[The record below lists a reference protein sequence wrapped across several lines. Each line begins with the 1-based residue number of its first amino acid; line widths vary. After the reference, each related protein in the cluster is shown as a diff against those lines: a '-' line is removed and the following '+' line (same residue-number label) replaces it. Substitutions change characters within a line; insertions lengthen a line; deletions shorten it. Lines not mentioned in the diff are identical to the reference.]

1 MLRIRNHRR
10 GKGLALGAAVLG
22 FTLAGCDSLL
32 DVTLPGATPADAL
45 NDPTYATLLV
55 TGVQADFECAFSN
68 YVFISGHMSGELIG
82 AQSALATIPYQRRDV
97 RPVDQTYGEGDCGG
111 NSGLYSPM
119 SVARFVADD
128 TFKRISEWTDA
139 QVANRNRLLARSAL
153 YSGFSYTVFAEGWC
167 RATFDLGPALTPAQ
181 VMALARDR
189 FTQAIDLATQANDA
203 ETLNSAL
210 VGRARARLFLG
221 ENAAAAADARRV
233 PSGFRKDVTRSIA
246 TGRTENDIF
255 VSINRSRSHSI
266 DPHFWDVRWQNV
278 VDPRTL
284 VVKQAQKGI
293 DGLTDMY
300 FQQKFT
306 AASSPIRLASYVEAQ
321 LIIAEV
327 EGGQTAVG
335 VINALH
341 TAANIPPFASTDA
354 ATIKAQ
360 VIEERR
366 REFFLEGR
374 RYGDLARF
382 PELFKEAA
390 GGQHPFVGHPYAE
403 TRCLPLPDV
412 ELRNN
417 PNLNTGS

>member
-1 MLRIRNHRR
+1 MRRLGNRR
-10 GKGLALGAAVLG
+10 GGRGLAHAVVALSV
-22 FTLAGCDSLL
+22 TLAACDSLL

-45 NDPTYATLLV
+45 DDPSYATLMV

-128 TFKRISEWTDA
+128 TFRRISGWTDA
-139 QVANRNRLLARSAL
+139 EVANRTRLLGRAAM
-153 YSGFSYTVFAEGWC
+153 YAGFNYAVFAEGWC
-167 RATFDLGPALTPAQ
+167 LSTFDLGPAMTPRQ
-181 VMALARDR
+181 TMTLARDR
-189 FTQAIDLATQANDA
+189 FTTAIDLATQANDT
-203 ETLNSAL
+203 ETLNASL
-210 VGRARARLFLG
+210 VGRARALLFLG
-221 ENAAAAADARRV
+221 ETAAAVTDARRV
-233 PSGFRKDVTRSIA
+233 PAGFRKDVTRSNA
-246 TGRTENDIF
+246 VARTQNDIF
-255 VSINRSRSHSI
+255 VSINRSRAHSI
-266 DPHFWDVRWQNV
+266 DPHFWDVRWQGV
-278 VDPRTL
+278 ADPRTR
-284 VVKQAQKGI
+284 VVKQTQKGV

-306 AASSPIRLASYVEAQ
+306 SEASPIRLASYVEAQ

-327 EGGQTAVG
+327 QGGQTAVDI
-335 VINALH
+335 INVLH
-341 TAANIPPFASTDA
+341 TAAGIPPFQSTDPEA
-354 ATIKAQ
+354 IKAQ

-374 RYGDLARF
+374 RYGDLARY

-390 GGQHPFVGHPYAE
+390 GGSHPFVGHPYAE

-417 PNLNTGS
+417 PNLGTGT

>member
-1 MLRIRNHRR
+1 MKKRMANRSR
-10 GKGLALGAAVLG
+10 GLVAGALVLSAA
-22 FTLAGCDSLL
+22 LAGCESLL
-32 DVTLPGATPADAL
+32 EVTLPGATPADAL
-45 NDPTYATLLV
+45 DDPVFATLLV

-128 TFKRISEWTDA
+128 TFRRLSEWTDA
-139 QVANRNRLLARSAL
+139 QVANRSRLLARSAL
-153 YSGFSYTVFAEGWC
+153 YAGFSYATFAEGWC
-167 RATFDLGPALTPAQ
+167 RSTFDLGPAHTQ
-181 VMALARDR
+181 QQTMALARDK
-189 FTQAIDLATQANDA
+189 FTQAIDLATTANDT
-203 ETLNSAL
+203 ETLNTAL
-210 VGRARARLFLG
+210 VGRARAKLFLG
-221 ENAAAAADARRV
+221 DNAGAVADARRV
-233 PSGFRKDVTRSIA
+233 PSGFRKDVTRSNA
-246 TGRTENDIF
+246 TGRTQNDIF
-255 VSINRSRSHSI
+255 VSINRSRAHSI
-266 DPHFWDVRWQNV
+266 DPQFWDVRFQNV
-278 VDPRTL
+278 VDPRTR
-284 VVKQAQKGI
+284 VVKQTQKGV

-300 FQQKFT
+300 FQQKYT
-306 AASSPIRLASYVEAQ
+306 SEASPIRLASYVEAQ

-327 EGGQTAVG
+327 EGGQNAVAI
-335 VINALH
+335 INALH
-341 TAANIPPFASTDA
+341 TAAGIPAFASTDPA
-354 ATIKAQ
+354 VIKAQ

-382 PELFKEAA
+382 PELFKAAA
-390 GGQHPFVGHPYAE
+390 GGSHPFVGHPYAE

-417 PNLNTGS
+417 PNLGTGE

>member
-1 MLRIRNHRR
+1 MHRIGKHRR
-10 GKGLALGAAVLG
+10 GKGLALGALALG
-22 FTLAGCDSLL
+22 VTFAGCDSLL

-45 NDPTYATLLV
+45 DDPSYATLLV

-68 YVFISGHMSGELIG
+68 YVFISGHMAGELIG

-128 TFKRISEWTDA
+128 AYRRLSEWTDA
-139 QVANRNRLLARSAL
+139 QVANRSRLLGRAAL
-153 YSGFSYTVFAEGWC
+153 YSGFSYTTFAEGWC
-167 RATFDLGPALTPAQ
+167 RATFDLGPALNPTQ
-181 VMALARDR
+181 VMTLARDR
-189 FTQAIDLATQANDA
+189 FTQAIDLATQANDN
-203 ETLNSAL
+203 ETLNAAL
-210 VGRARARLFLG
+210 VGRARARLMLG
-221 ENAAAAADARRV
+221 EDAAAAADARRV
-233 PSGFRKDVTRSIA
+233 PSGFRKDVTRSNA
-246 TGRTENDIF
+246 TGRTQNDIY
-255 VSINRSRSHSI
+255 VSINRSRAHSI
-266 DPHFWDVRWQNV
+266 DPHFWDVRWQGV
-278 VDPRTL
+278 VDPRTR
-284 VVKQAQKGI
+284 VVKQTQKGI

-300 FQQKFT
+300 FQQKYANE
-306 AASSPIRLASYVEAQ
+306 AAPIRLASYVEAQ
-321 LIIAEV
+321 LIIAEI

-341 TAANIPPFASTDA
+341 TAAGIPPFQSTNA
-354 ATIKAQ
+354 AEIEAQ

-390 GGQHPFVGHPYAE
+390 GGSHPFVGHPYAE

-417 PNLNTGS
+417 PNLGS